1 MIEKTFT
8 IAGKP
13 DIDIRIERGKVEVRK
28 GAEGKVSVSVD
39 TNDPNFVVE
48 QRGSSIIISSE
59 RGKGWS
65 SAGSSF
71 VVVDTP
77 PDSDLDVSVATAEVQ
92 VDVPLDRVDVKTAS
106 GDVDL
111 AGAEILSVKTASG
124 DARVGHIGKALRF
137 TTASGDLFVTGEA
150 RGTVA
155 VSTAS
160 GDVRIDDCGAT
171 VDINSVS
178 GDVFIP
184 RFSGR
189 SGDFKGMSGDVNLGI
204 LEGTS
209 LDLDV
214 SLLSGKLYVPEA
226 AETRPEIERHMSVKV
241 KLVSGDLKIERT

>member
-8 IAGKP
+8 VTGKP
-13 DIDIRIERGKVEVRK
+13 DIDIRVERGKVEVRK
-28 GAEGKVSVSVD
+28 GASGKVSVSVD
-39 TNDPNFVVE
+39 TNDPDFVVE
-48 QRGSSIIISSE
+48 QRGSSIIVSSE
-59 RGKGWS
+59 KRRGWV
-65 SAGSSF
+65 SAGSTF
-71 VVVDTP
+71 VIVDTP
-77 PDSDLDVSVATAEVQ
+77 PDSDLDVSVASAEVQ

-111 AGAEILSVKTASG
+111 AGAEILEVKTASG
-124 DARVGHIGKALRF
+124 DVRVDHVKKTLRF

-150 RGTVA
+150 RGTVG

-160 GDVRIDDCGAT
+160 GDVRIEDCEAT
-171 VDINSVS
+171 VDVNSVS

-204 LEGTS
+204 PEGTS

-214 SLLSGKLYVPEA
+214 TLLSGKLYLPEA
-226 AETRPEIERHMSVKV
+226 ASSSPGIERHMSVKA
-241 KLVSGDLKIERT
+241 KLVSGNLKIERA

>member
-8 IAGKP
+8 VAGKP
-13 DIDIRIERGKVEVRK
+13 DIDVRIESGKVEVRR
-28 GAEGKVSVSVD
+28 GVEERVSVSVD
-39 TNDPNFVVE
+39 TNDPNFVVD
-48 QRGSSIIISSE
+48 QRGSSIIISSDRNNRWTS
-59 RGKGWS
+59 RGS
-65 SAGSSF
+65 TF

-77 PDSDLDVSVATAEVQ
+77 PDSDLSVSVATAEVQ

-111 AGAEILSVKTASG
+111 AGAETLTVKTASG
-124 DARVGHIGKALRF
+124 DVKVGHIGKALRF
-137 TTASGDLFVTGEA
+137 TTASGDLFVNGEA

-160 GDVRIDDCGAT
+160 GDVRIDDCEAT

-178 GDVFIP
+178 GDIYIP

-189 SGDFKGMSGDVNLGI
+189 SGDFKGMSGDVDLGI

-214 SLLSGKLYVPEA
+214 NLLSGKLYLPEA
-226 AETRPEIERHMSVKV
+226 PKTRPEIERHMSVKA
-241 KLVSGDLKIERT
+241 KLVSGDFKIERV